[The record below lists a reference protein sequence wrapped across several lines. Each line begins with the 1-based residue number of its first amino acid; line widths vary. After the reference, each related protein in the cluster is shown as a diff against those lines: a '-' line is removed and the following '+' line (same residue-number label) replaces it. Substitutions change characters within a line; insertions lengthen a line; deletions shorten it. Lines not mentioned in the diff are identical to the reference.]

1 MTGPVTETILP
12 VTMVGSYPRPPWYR
26 YQLHGAHVMDAFKL
40 EEHRQAYEDAT
51 LAVIRDQEDA
61 GLDIVTDGQMYYDD
75 YGAGIGSLLWF
86 WYERIPGFEKHRRAN
101 PLLLGPQ
108 SGDWAEV
115 AALRQVGGTAVTS
128 KVKPPEGGSGLVEMY
143 RIASERATRPL
154 KYCVGALPGNLGFHV
169 DFDAPGS
176 VYANGQALAEDLI
189 PVFNQEL
196 KQLVEA
202 GCNYIQLDD
211 LSAWLL
217 LRGPEFRWVIDVLN
231 EIIEGVDAKL
241 AWHCCLGAAYGN
253 SVREF
258 EGQLARII
266 DSMYEVNVDQYVLD
280 FALRDMRDVGCL
292 SGLPG
297 DKEVSVGVIDVR
309 TLQIESEA
317 EIAQRMR
324 QALAVVPAERLSFTT
339 DCGMKA
345 LHRFNAQGKLHTLA
359 RAAAVVR
366 AELGV
371 PAAAAV

>member
-1 MTGPVTETILP
+1 MNRQVVDTVLP
-12 VTMVGSYPRPPWYR
+12 VTMVGSYPRPLWFD
-26 YQLHGAHVMDAFKL
+26 YQLHGAHLLNAFKL

-86 WYERIPGFEKHRRAN
+86 WYERIGGFEKHRRPN
-101 PLLLGPQ
+101 PLTLGPQ
-108 SGDWAEV
+108 SADWAEV

-143 RIASERATRPL
+143 RIATERAQRPL
-154 KYCVGALPGNLGFHV
+154 KYCVGALPGNLTFHV
-169 DFDAPGS
+169 DFNAPGS
-176 VYANGQALAEDLI
+176 AYRNAQSLAEDLVPI
-189 PVFNQEL
+189 FHDEL
-196 KQLVEA
+196 RQLVDA
-202 GCNYIQLDD
+202 GCDYIQLDD

-217 LRGPEFRWVIDVLN
+217 LRGAEYRWVIDVLN
-231 EIIEGVDAKL
+231 AIVDGIDAKL

-258 EGQLARII
+258 EGQLSRII

-280 FALRDMRDVGCL
+280 FALRDMQDIGCL
-292 SGLPG
+292 SDLPS
-297 DKEVSVGVIDVR
+297 DKEVAIGVIDVR
-309 TLQIESEA
+309 TLQIESEGEVA
-317 EIAQRMR
+317 ERMR
-324 QALAVVPAERLSFTT
+324 KALEVVPAEQLSFTT

-359 RAAAVVR
+359 HAANVVR
-366 AELGV
+366 GELSV
-371 PAAAAV
+371 KTA